1 MMDCVLPGVCM
12 SYVVAGFTAVGVPL
26 MAFSMANIAAIFI
39 NTGDTDEAQKLIAA
53 EVTLEELHMMQKFDL
68 DDGDGQISRA
78 EYILLC
84 AVRIGALSPDLIE
97 MINER
102 FRALD
107 TSGDGVLSYAEI
119 LEVPEM
125 DVSNKPE
132 ELGLNSIH

>member
-1 MMDCVLPGVCM
+1 
-12 SYVVAGFTAVGVPL
+12 
-26 MAFSMANIAAIFI
+26 MALSMANIAAMFI

-68 DDGDGQISRA
+68 DDGDGQITRT

-97 MINER
+97 KINER

-107 TSGDGVLSYAEI
+107 TSGDGVLSYSEI
-119 LEVPEM
+119 LEVPDM